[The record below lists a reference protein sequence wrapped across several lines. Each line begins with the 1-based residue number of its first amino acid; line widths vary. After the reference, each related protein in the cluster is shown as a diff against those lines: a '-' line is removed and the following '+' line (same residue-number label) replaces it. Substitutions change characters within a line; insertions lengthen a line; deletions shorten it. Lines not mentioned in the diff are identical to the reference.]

1 MTETERRRNE
11 LLRETRKI
19 YNEKYAPPAIHPR
32 YQNAYQSIYKTNPRE
47 RQNSTFLARL
57 LIAILLFGAFFA
69 ANQKGLKEA
78 ETVAN
83 EITSEFEGFVDLQI
97 FRWYNVLGRKFVI

>member
-1 MTETERRRNE
+1 MTEAERRRNE

-19 YNEKYAPPAIHPR
+19 YSEKYAPPAIHPR

-47 RQNSTFLARL
+47 RQNNTFLARV
-57 LIAILLFGAFFA
+57 LIAALLFIAFFA

-83 EITSEFEGFVDLQI
+83 EITSEFDGFVDLEI
-97 FRWYNVLGRKFVI
+97 FR